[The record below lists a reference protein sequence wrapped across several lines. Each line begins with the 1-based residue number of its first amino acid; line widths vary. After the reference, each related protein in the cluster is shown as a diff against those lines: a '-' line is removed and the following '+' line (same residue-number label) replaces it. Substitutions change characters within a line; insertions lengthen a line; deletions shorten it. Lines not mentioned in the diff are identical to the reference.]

1 MTLASVWSSLWEARW
16 LLVTFVFAVLL
27 FLQKPPEGG
36 QSQLRTVRA
45 WLAERSEAV
54 RAALV
59 DLLDA
64 LRGVLP
70 PVAVVVIVGAFTT
83 PVPLLQVAIGA
94 TIGAILAHW
103 IYAKEWRL
111 TFDDNNKGW
120 LGSYGLIGAGA
131 GVVLLV
137 LVLLGL
143 TFLPDYD
150 DSGGIPSALA
160 ITALLCFGAAL
171 AARLIGYAKR
181 ASRWR
186 IVTVVLALALIVRT
200 LLAFGVVRIKVPF
213 DDDPTLALFVAVFVG
228 GTAVCILGEAFTAG
242 EAAEVDEEQG
252 GRFSDPTA
260 IGLGLAV
267 ASMAFISAA
276 LVWGGFEI
284 KASAQ
289 QSTKGLKNA
298 TTVSGMRFADWSD
311 DALALAFLPVL
322 RFHENARWTPELV
335 DSYVARAKLTGPGQ
349 RKRQAIPADLVN
361 PCTEGQADPCRT
373 LTLGCPQAD
382 KDDGNPCSLE
392 RTADPPPD
400 KGIYVRVARK
410 GRLVAGEPNP
420 FEAFGPR
427 KLVDQLTTLVQY
439 WFFYDYD
446 EWVAPVLGG
455 RLVQRH
461 EGDWEAVTVGLADDQ
476 PLFVGFSEHCGGVWQ
491 EWSSRLAIT
500 DTSGDQFAAAVAVEP
515 GPRYKLARETGGPQT
530 WDEAR
535 VLPTHPVVQVAI
547 GSQANY
553 PPRLSNRAPDWST
566 CQGIPREAV
575 ALLSYVSNIRDRTGS
590 DFTYMPDKLL
600 LVDRRTPPM
609 TFPGTWG
616 AKDSMQFVT
625 TVDDPDAPGGRGP
638 ATPTRQPLW
647 QRPVFQIFC
656 SVGWRP
662 DGRKKDWPCKT

>member
-1 MTLASVWSSLWEARW
+1 MTFATVWSSLWDAKW
-16 LLVTFVFAVLL
+16 LIGTLVFAILL
-27 FLQKPPEGG
+27 FI
-36 QSQLRTVRA
+36 RTRWSA
-45 WLAERSEAV
+45 AV
-54 RAALV
+54 RTAVA

-70 PVAVVVIVGAFTT
+70 PVAVVAIVGAFTT
-83 PVPLLQVAIGA
+83 PLPLVQVAIGA
-94 TIGAILAHW
+94 AIGTILAHW
-103 IYAKEWRL
+103 VYAGEFDHRGRL
-111 TFDDNNKGW
+111 LRF
-120 LGSYGLIGAGA
+120 GLIGALTGVA
-131 GVVLLV
+131 ICVVVLIR
-137 LVLLGL
+137 L
-143 TFLPDYD
+143 TFLPEYD

-160 ITALLCFGAAL
+160 ITALVTFGIAL
-171 AARLIGYAKR
+171 AARLIGYAVR
-181 ASRWR
+181 SSRWR
-186 IVTVVLALALIVRT
+186 ILTVVVTLALIVRT
-200 LLAFGVVRIKVPF
+200 LLAFGVLVAKVPF
-213 DDDPTLALFVAVFVG
+213 DADPTLALFVAIFAG
-228 GTAVCILGEAFTAG
+228 GTAVSILAEAIAAG
-242 EAAEVDEEQG
+242 EAAEEKQEEKTKAEVKL
-252 GRFSDPTA
+252 SDPTA
-260 IGLGLAV
+260 IGFGLAV
-267 ASMAFISAA
+267 SSMVFISLA
-276 LVWGGFEI
+276 LLWGGIEI

-289 QSTKGLKNA
+289 QSTKGLTSA
-298 TTVSGMRFADWSD
+298 TAVTGMRFADWSD

-322 RFHENARWTPELV
+322 RFDERARWTPEFV
-335 DSYVARAKLTGPGQ
+335 DSYVGRAKLTGPGQ
-349 RKRQAIPADLVN
+349 HVRQATLADLVN

-373 LTLGCPQAD
+373 LTLGCARAD
-382 KDDGNPCSLE
+382 KDDGSPCSLE

-400 KGIYVRVARK
+400 KGLYVRVARK

-427 KLVDQLTTLVQY
+427 PMIDQLTTLVQY

-491 EWSSRLAIT
+491 KWSKRLSLT
-500 DTSGDQFAAAVAVEP
+500 DTSGSRFAADVAVEP
-515 GPRYKLARETGGPQT
+515 GPRYKLSRETGGPQT
-530 WDEAR
+530 WEEAR
-535 VLPTHPVVQVAI
+535 TLPTHPVVQVAV

-590 DFTYMPDKLL
+590 GVTYMPEKLL

-625 TVDDPDAPGGRGP
+625 TIDKADAPGGRGP

-662 DGRKKDWPCKT
+662 DGVKKTWPCKT